1 MKDYICKS
9 SKYVT
14 VSIIGLIVFWAIV
27 SKIVNNE
34 VIIPSIKSTILSFI
48 TITTDKSFVS
58 IMCATLLRSIISF
71 LISFALA
78 LGLGVIGSI
87 SMTVYNLMIPV
98 LAFLKAVPT
107 MAVIMLALIWLSND
121 SAPVLIGVIIVFPI
135 LYESVLAGVLNVN
148 PKIVEMARLYKV
160 KKWTVIKDI
169 YIPNILMNVNGVV
182 SSALGLNLK
191 VVIAGEVLGQPK
203 YSIGSAL
210 QLEKMYLNTSGVFA
224 WIIIIVI
231 SVVILEKLIKLL
243 NIKVYNWSDNI

>member
-9 SKYVT
+9 SKYIT
-14 VSIIGLIVFWAIV
+14 VSIIGLLVFWAIV
-27 SKIVNNE
+27 SKLVDNE
-34 VIIPSIKSTILSFI
+34 IIIPSIKSTTLSLISI
-48 TITTDKSFVS
+48 TKDKSFIA
-58 IMCATLLRSIISF
+58 IMCATLLRSLISF
-71 LISFALA
+71 LISFILA
-78 LGLGVIGSI
+78 VGLGVIGSI
-87 SMTVYNLMIPV
+87 SKTAYNFMLPV

-121 SAPVLIGVIIVFPI
+121 NAPILIGFIVVFPI

-148 PKIVEMARLYKV
+148 PKIVDMARLYKV
-160 KKWTVIKDI
+160 KKWSVIKDI
-169 YIPNILMNVNGVV
+169 YIPNILMNVNGVM
-182 SSALGLNLK
+182 SSALGLNFK

-231 SVVILEKLIKLL
+231 SVVISEKLIKLL
-243 NIKVYNWSDNI
+243 NSKTYNWSDNI